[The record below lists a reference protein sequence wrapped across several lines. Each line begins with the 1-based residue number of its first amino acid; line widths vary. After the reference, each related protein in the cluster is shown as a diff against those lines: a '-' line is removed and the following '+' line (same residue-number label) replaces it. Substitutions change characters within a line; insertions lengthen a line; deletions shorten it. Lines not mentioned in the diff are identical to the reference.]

1 VCCRDAGAAVSLAL
15 HVSLSRPQFSLEVDC
30 EVPSHGITGLFGR
43 SGSGKT
49 TLLRCIAGLER
60 RARGRIAFDGEI
72 WQDEDHFVP
81 AHRRRIG
88 YVFQESSLFPHLDV
102 RGNLEFGLRR
112 VPVAERHLRFDEA
125 VAQLDLG
132 ALLPQRATQL
142 SGGERQRVAIGR
154 ALLTSPRLLLM
165 DEPVSSL
172 DQRSKADILPHL
184 ERLRDVSAIPILY
197 VSHALGEVMRLADH
211 LLLLEAGHVRAV
223 GPLQEMLARSDLPLR
238 HDEDGGSIFDAIV
251 EQHDDRYHLSYV
263 RIGAGQL
270 AVARS
275 ALNVGQR
282 LRVRIDARD
291 VSLALKVPE
300 MTSILNVLPARVV
313 DLSAGEDPAQT
324 LVRLEAGGEP
334 LLARI
339 TRRSAAELKLSPGTQ
354 LYAQVKGVALMGQ

>member
-1 VCCRDAGAAVSLAL
+1 VTLAL
-15 HVSLSRPQFSLEVDC
+15 RVALARPQFSLAVDC
-30 EVPSHGITGLFGR
+30 GVPTRGITGLFGP

-60 RARGRIAFDGEI
+60 RAQARIAFDDEI
-72 WQDEDHFVP
+72 WQDADHFVP
-81 AHRRRIG
+81 THRRRIG
-88 YVFQESSLFPHLDV
+88 YVFQESSLFAHLDV

-112 VPVAERHLRFDEA
+112 VPPAERHLRFDEA
-125 VAQLDLG
+125 VTLLELET
-132 ALLPQRATQL
+132 LLPRRAPQL

-154 ALLTSPRLLLM
+154 ALLTNPRLLLM

-184 ERLRDVSAIPILY
+184 ERLRDASAIPILY

-211 LLLLEAGHVRAV
+211 LLLLEAGRVRAA

-238 HDEDGGSIFDAIV
+238 HDEGGGSIFDAIV
-251 EQHDDRYHLSYV
+251 EEHDDRYHLTYV
-263 RIGAGQL
+263 RIGAGRL

-275 ALNVGQR
+275 TLNIGQH

-300 MTSILNVLPARVV
+300 MTSILNILPARVV
-313 DLSAGEDPAQT
+313 DLSEGGEPAQT

-339 TRRSAAELKLSPGTQ
+339 TRRSAAELAITPGTQ
-354 LYAQVKGVALMGQ
+354 LFAQVKGVALMDSAAAQ

>member
-1 VCCRDAGAAVSLAL
+1 VTLAL
-15 HVSLSRPQFSLEVDC
+15 RVALARPQFSLEVDC
-30 EVPSHGITGLFGR
+30 EVATRGITGLFGP

-60 RARGRIAFDGEI
+60 RARARIVFDDEI
-72 WQDEDHFVP
+72 WQDADHFVP
-81 AHRRRIG
+81 PHRRRIG
-88 YVFQESSLFPHLDV
+88 YVFQESSLFAHLDV

-112 VPVAERHLRFDEA
+112 VPPAERHLRFDEA
-125 VAQLDLG
+125 VTLLDLER
-132 ALLPQRATQL
+132 LLPQRAPQL

-154 ALLTSPRLLLM
+154 ALLTNPRLLLM

-184 ERLRDVSAIPILY
+184 ERLRDRSAIPIIY

-211 LLLLEAGHVRAV
+211 LLLLEAGRVRAA

-238 HDEDGGSIFDAIV
+238 HYEDGGSIFDAIV
-251 EQHDDRYHLSYV
+251 EEHDDRYHLSYV
-263 RIGAGQL
+263 RIGAGRL
-270 AVARS
+270 AVARRS
-275 ALNVGQR
+275 LAVGQR

-300 MTSILNVLPARVV
+300 LTSILNILPARVV
-313 DLSAGEDPAQT
+313 DLSAGEDPAQI

-339 TRRSAAELKLSPGTQ
+339 TRRSAAELDITPGTQ
-354 LYAQVKGVALMGQ
+354 LFAQVKGVALMDGSPAQ

>member
-1 VCCRDAGAAVSLAL
+1 MTLAL
-15 HVSLSRPQFSLEVDC
+15 RVDLARPQFSLQVDC
-30 EVPSHGITGLFGR
+30 EVPTRGITGVFGR

-60 RARGRIAFDGEI
+60 RAQARIAFDDEI
-72 WQDEDHFVP
+72 WQDADHFVP

-88 YVFQESSLFPHLDV
+88 YVFQESSLFAHLDV

-112 VPVAERHLRFDEA
+112 VPPAERRLGFDE
-125 VAQLDLG
+125 VVSLLNLQ
-132 ALLPQRATQL
+132 ALLSQRAPQL

-154 ALLTSPRLLLM
+154 ALLSNPRLLLM

-184 ERLRDVSAIPILY
+184 ERLRDLSAIPILY
-197 VSHALGEVMRLADH
+197 VSHALSEVMRLADH
-211 LLLLEAGHVRAV
+211 LLLLEEGRVRGA

-238 HDEDGGSIFDAIV
+238 HYEDGGSVFDAIV
-251 EQHDDRYHLSYV
+251 EEHDARFHLTYV
-263 RIGAGQL
+263 RIGAGRL

-275 ALNVGQR
+275 QLDIGAR

-291 VSLALKVPE
+291 VSLALKIPE
-300 MTSILNVLPARVV
+300 LTSILNILSARIV
-313 DLSAGEDPAQT
+313 DLSDGEDPAQT
-324 LVRLEAGGEP
+324 LVRLEVAGEP

-339 TRRSAAELKLSPGTQ
+339 TRRSAAELQLAPGMQ
-354 LYAQVKGVALMGQ
+354 LFAQVKGVALMGQ

>member
-1 VCCRDAGAAVSLAL
+1 MTLALRVSLA
-15 HVSLSRPQFSLEVDC
+15 RPQFSLQVDC
-30 EVPSHGITGLFGR
+30 EVPTRGITGLFGR

-60 RARGRIAFDGEI
+60 RAQGRIAFDDEI

-81 AHRRRIG
+81 THRRRIG

-112 VPVAERHLRFDEA
+112 VPTAERHLGFDE
-125 VAQLDLG
+125 VVTLLNLQ
-132 ALLPQRATQL
+132 ALLPQRAPQL

-154 ALLTSPRLLLM
+154 ALLTNPRLLLM

-184 ERLRDVSAIPILY
+184 ERLRDVSAVPILY

-211 LLLLEAGHVRAV
+211 LLLLEGGRVRAA

-238 HDEDGGSIFDAIV
+238 HYEDGGSVFDAIV
-251 EQHDDRYHLSYV
+251 EEHDARFHLTYV
-263 RIGAGQL
+263 RIGAGRL

-275 ALNVGQR
+275 PLDIGAR

-300 MTSILNVLPARVV
+300 LTSILNILPARIV
-313 DLSAGEDPAQT
+313 DLSEGEDPAQT
-324 LVRLEAGGEP
+324 LVRLEAAGEP

-339 TRRSAAELKLSPGTQ
+339 TRRSAAELQLVPGMQ
-354 LYAQVKGVALMGQ
+354 LFAQVKGVALMGQ

>member
-1 VCCRDAGAAVSLAL
+1 VSLAL
-15 HVSLSRPQFSLEVDC
+15 HVALARPQFSLEMDC
-30 EVPSHGITGLFGR
+30 EVPTRGITGVFGR

-60 RARGRIAFDGEI
+60 SAQGSIAFDNEV
-72 WQDEDHFVP
+72 WQDAHHFVP
-81 AHRRRIG
+81 AHRRRVG

-102 RGNLEFGLRR
+102 RGNLQFGLRR
-112 VPVAERHLRFDEA
+112 VPPAERQMRFDEA
-125 VAQLDLG
+125 VTLLHLES
-132 ALLPQRATQL
+132 LLPQRAPQL

-172 DQRSKADILPHL
+172 DERSKADILPHL
-184 ERLRDVSAIPILY
+184 ERLRDAASIPILY

-211 LLLLEAGHVRAV
+211 LLLLEAGRVRAV

-238 HDEDGGSIFDAIV
+238 HEEDGGSIFDAIV
-251 EQHDDRYHLSYV
+251 EEHDDRYHLSYV
-263 RIGAGQL
+263 RIGAGRL

-275 ALNVGQR
+275 ELAVGQR

-300 MTSILNVLPARVV
+300 LTSILNILPASVV
-313 DLSAGEDPAQT
+313 ELSQGADPGQT
-324 LVRLEAGGEP
+324 LVRLDAAGEP

-339 TRRSAAELKLSPGTQ
+339 TRRSAAELKLAPGTT
-354 LYAQVKGVALMGQ
+354 LYAQVKGVALMSQ

>member
-1 VCCRDAGAAVSLAL
+1 MTLAL
-15 HVSLSRPQFSLEVDC
+15 RVALARPQFSLQVDC
-30 EVPSHGITGLFGR
+30 EVPTRGITGLFGR

-60 RARGRIAFDGEI
+60 RAQGRIAFDDEI
-72 WQDEDHFVP
+72 WQDSDYFVP

-88 YVFQESSLFPHLDV
+88 YVFQESSLFAHLDV

-112 VPVAERHLRFDEA
+112 VPGAERHLGFDE
-125 VAQLDLG
+125 VVTLLQLQ
-132 ALLPQRATQL
+132 ALLPQRAPQL

-154 ALLTSPRLLLM
+154 ALLTNPRLLLM

-211 LLLLEAGHVRAV
+211 LLLLEAGRVRAG

-238 HDEDGGSIFDAIV
+238 HYEDGGSVFDAIV
-251 EQHDDRYHLSYV
+251 EEHDARFHLTYV
-263 RIGAGQL
+263 RIGAGRL

-275 ALNVGQR
+275 RLDIGAR

-300 MTSILNVLPARVV
+300 LTSILNILPARVV
-313 DLSAGEDPAQT
+313 DLSEGEDPAQT
-324 LVRLEAGGEP
+324 LVRLEAGGET
-334 LLARI
+334 LLARV
-339 TRRSAAELKLSPGTQ
+339 TRRSAAELQLVPGMQ
-354 LYAQVKGVALMGQ
+354 LFAQVKGVALMGQ